1 MTLSTQSPPQRL
13 PDSDP
18 LSLDGSEVNRSKMGH
33 IPALDGIR
41 GVAILMVLLCHLAP
55 EVNTAKHGFVQIIAR
70 IADQGAIGV
79 DLFFVL
85 SGFLITGIL
94 LRSKS
99 SSRYFLN
106 FYGRRALRIFPLY
119 YFFLILIAIG
129 LFTIPAW
136 KHFQNL
142 RDHWPAYWFYGT
154 NFLVARYG
162 WGILGQE
169 KFGLGYL
176 WSLAVEEHFYLFW
189 PFMVWLFSERALT
202 RVCLVIIVIAPITR
216 SLLPLAGLGELAAYV
231 LTPCRMDALAAGALL
246 ATLIHYKPP
255 AEVLRRFG
263 WIGLISALLFAA
275 YYVQVIRRPGFGH
288 ATYCIIGYTVV
299 AFMFGTLICLVLA
312 GGWMTT
318 LMSWRPLRFFGVY
331 SYGIYIYHGV
341 LLGYLKS
348 WFSIE
353 RMSFNTG
360 NIWIGVLPHYV
371 LCVAGSALVAFL
383 SYHLLEKHFL
393 KLKRFF

>member
-1 MTLSTQSPPQRL
+1 MTLLTQGPSRRSS
-13 PDSDP
+13 DSNP
-18 LSLDGSEVNRSKMGH
+18 LSLRGSEVNRSNMGH

-41 GVAILMVLLCHLAP
+41 GVAILMVVLCHLAP
-55 EVNTAKHGFVQIIAR
+55 AVNSAKHGFVQVVAR
-70 IADQGAIGV
+70 MADQGAIGV

-99 SSRYFLN
+99 SPRFFVN

-119 YFFLILIAIG
+119 YFFLTLIAIG

-136 KHFQNL
+136 KQYQNL
-142 RDHWPAYWFYGT
+142 RDHWPSYWFYGT
-154 NFLVARYG
+154 NFVIARYD
-162 WGILGQE
+162 WGILGQ
-169 KFGLGYL
+169 KAFGLGYL

-189 PFMVWLFSERALT
+189 PFMVWLFSERALI
-202 RVCLVIIVIAPITR
+202 RVCLVIIVIAPVTR
-216 SLLPLAGLGELAAYV
+216 ALLPFVGLGPLAAYV

-246 ATLIHYKPP
+246 AVLAHNKPP
-255 AEVLRRFG
+255 AEILRRFG
-263 WIGLISALLFAA
+263 CIGLISALLFAA
-275 YYVQVIRRPGFGH
+275 YYVQVVRHPGF
-288 ATYCIIGYTVV
+288 ADAAYSIAGYSIV
-299 AFMFGTLICLVLA
+299 AFMFATLICLVLG
-312 GGWMTT
+312 GGWPAT

-341 LLGYLKS
+341 LLGYLES
-348 WFSIE
+348 WFSIR
-353 RMSFNTG
+353 RMSFNTDH
-360 NIWIGVLPHYV
+360 IWIGVLPHYV

>member
-1 MTLSTQSPPQRL
+1 MTLLTQGPSRHSS
-13 PDSDP
+13 DSDQ
-18 LSLDGSEVNRSKMGH
+18 LSVRGSEVNRSNMGH
-33 IPALDGIR
+33 IPALDGVR

-55 EVNTAKHGFVQIIAR
+55 TVNSAKHGFVQVTAR
-70 IADQGAIGV
+70 LADQGAIGV

-99 SSRYFLN
+99 SPKYFVN

-119 YFFLILIAIG
+119 YFFLSLIAIG

-136 KHFQNL
+136 KQYQNL

-162 WGILGQE
+162 WGILGQ
-169 KFGLGYL
+169 KTFGLGYL

-189 PFMVWLFSERALT
+189 PFMVWLFSERALA
-202 RVCLVIIVIAPITR
+202 RVCIAIIVIAPVTR
-216 SLLPLAGLGELAAYV
+216 ILSPYMGLGELATYV
-231 LTPCRMDALAAGALL
+231 LTPCRMDSLAAGALL
-246 ATLIHYKPP
+246 ATLVHHKP
-255 AEVLRRFG
+255 AVEILRRFG
-263 WIGLISALLFAA
+263 WIGVISALLFAA
-275 YYVQVIRRPGFGH
+275 YYVQVVLHPGS
-288 ATYCIIGYTVV
+288 ANKAYSIVGYSIV
-299 AFMFGTLICLVLA
+299 AFMFTALICLVLC
-312 GGWMTT
+312 GGWTAT
-318 LMSWRPLRFFGVY
+318 VMSWRPLRFFGVY

-341 LLGYLKS
+341 LLGYLEK
-348 WFSIE
+348 WFSIK

-360 NIWIGVLPHYV
+360 NIWIGVLPHYI
-371 LCVAGSALVAFL
+371 LCVGGATLVAVL